1 MRAEDIAKGLGRS
14 SRSAGGFVAQCP
26 AHNDRN
32 PSLSISETKEGKILV
47 KCHAGCSNDAVVDAL
62 KGKGLWPE
70 PERREKQKKDKPKK
84 QLTDV
89 YDYVDPETGEVVMQV
104 CRYQWPDPTN
114 PKGYDKTFRQRRPNG
129 QGGWDWSVPASKR
142 ILFNLP
148 AVQASNKL
156 VCVVEGE
163 KDVEGL
169 AQIGV
174 VATCNPGGAEKWQE
188 NYSAALAG
196 RDVCILPDNDQ
207 PGERHAEIVAKS
219 LYGVARSVRIVRLPD
234 LPAKGDVSDWIR
246 AGGDRDALARHYKS
260 AGDYAPAA
268 VDPEP
273 AVPAVEQEH
282 KSALDTPFRCL
293 GYNRGTYYYLALG
306 TQQLTALTA
315 SGHTTANLLGLAP
328 LTYWEREFPGR
339 SGFDVNVAM
348 NALMRMC
355 ERAGI
360 FTPELLRGRGAWW
373 DDGRIVLHLGSMLY
387 VDRTPASPVAVQ
399 SRFVYERGEPMHAD
413 IDSPMTQAEAGQFL
427 ELIRM
432 MPWERDIDALY
443 VAGWCV
449 LAHIGGVL
457 PWRPHIWVVGSKG
470 SGKSHVMSQ
479 VIRPILGDNCVFLQG
494 ETTEAGIRQTLRY
507 DALPVLFDEAEG
519 EDTRATDRLQRI
531 LALVRQSSSE
541 TGGRIAKGTVNGNA
555 MSFQIRSC
563 FAFSSINASLVQQ
576 SDRSRVTVVELKP
589 EKRKHNLDELLAAEA
604 RVLTETNIQ
613 RFYSRAIAMAPIIRA
628 NALIFAKAVAAVM
641 GEQRAGDQLGTLLA
655 GAWSLISDEQVT
667 FEQATDWVNQQDW
680 GDQKDEVHGQSD
692 EAALLAFLMQQLVR
706 ISTNN
711 GTRDVAIGELV
722 AMVDRNDWEEGKAAT
737 QILGRYGLKVADGGL
752 VVSNSADGIKRLLAK
767 TPWSVNWGKVLRR
780 LPNARACGV
789 TYFGYPKSESRA
801 VWVPLE
807 D

>member
-1 MRAEDIAKGLGRS
+1 MRAEEIASGLGRFS
-14 SRSAGGFVAQCP
+14 KSGGGFVAPCP

-47 KCHAGCSNDAVVDAL
+47 KCHAGCSNDAVVAEL
-62 KGKGLWPE
+62 KNRNLWPE
-70 PERREKQKKDKPKK
+70 PERKEKQKTDKPKK
-84 QLTDV
+84 KLTAV

-104 CRYQWPDPTN
+104 CRYEWPDPTIA
-114 PKGYDKTFRQRRPNG
+114 KGYDKTFRQRRPNG
-129 QGGWDWSVPASKR
+129 AGGWDWSVPAGKR

-148 AVQASNKL
+148 AVKASNKL

-163 KDVEGL
+163 KDVQSL
-169 AQIGV
+169 AEIGV
-174 VATCNPGGAEKWQE
+174 VATCNPGGAEKWQD

-196 RDVCILPDNDQ
+196 RDVCILPDNDT
-207 PGERHAEIVAKS
+207 PGEQHAEVVARALS
-219 LYGVARSVRIVRLPD
+219 GVARSVRIVRLPD
-234 LPAKGDVSDWIR
+234 LPAKGDVTDWVR
-246 AGGDRDALARHYKS
+246 AGGSRDALARHYKS
-260 AGDYAPAA
+260 AGDYTAPAR
-268 VDPEP
+268 DPEP
-273 AVPAVEQEH
+273 VPQPSEPAP
-282 KSALDTPFRCL
+282 AMDTPFRIL

-306 TQQLTALTA
+306 TQQLVALTCA
-315 SGHTTANLLGLAP
+315 GHTKANLLGLAP

-339 SGFDVNVAM
+339 SGFDVDVAM
-348 NALMRMC
+348 NALIRQC

-387 VDRTPASPVAVQ
+387 VDRTPTNPVAVQ
-399 SRFVYERGEPMHAD
+399 SRFVYEKGEAMNAD
-413 IDSPMTQAEAGQFL
+413 IDNPMPLAEATQFL
-427 ELIRM
+427 DLVRM

-494 ETTEAGIRQTLRY
+494 ETTEAGVRQTLRS

-541 TGGRIAKGTVNGNA
+541 TGGKIAKGTVNGNA
-555 MSFQIRSC
+555 MSFQVRSC

-589 EKRKHNLDELLAAEA
+589 EKRKHDLDELLAAEA
-604 RVLTETNIQ
+604 RVLTEDKIH
-613 RFYSRAIAMAPIIRA
+613 RFYSRSINMAPVIRA
-628 NALIFAKAVAAVM
+628 NALVFAKAVAAVM

-655 GAWSLISDEQVT
+655 GAYSLTSDETVT
-667 FEQATDWVNQQDW
+667 FEQATEWVNQHDW

-692 EAALLAFLMQQLVR
+692 EAALLAFLMQQKQRVN
-706 ISTNN
+706 TTA
-711 GTRDVAIGELV
+711 GPRDLTIGELV
-722 AMVDRNDWEEGKAAT
+722 DLARGVDYTENDIANKELMRNGIKVEG
-737 QILGRYGLKVADGGL
+737 DGICI
-752 VVSNSADGIKRLLAK
+752 SNTADGIKRMLAK
-767 TPWSVNWGKVLRR
+767 TPWSVNWSKVLRR
-780 LPNARACGV
+780 LPGAHATGV
-789 TYFGYPKSESRA
+789 IYFGAWKSESRA
-801 VWVPLE
+801 TWVPIS
-807 D
+807 

>member
-1 MRAEDIAKGLGRS
+1 MDAETIAKGLGRS

-70 PERREKQKKDKPKK
+70 PERREEKPKAK
-84 QLTDV
+84 KKIV
-89 YDYVDPETGEVVMQV
+89 AEYDYADPETGEIVMQV
-104 CRYQWPDPTN
+104 VRYE
-114 PKGYDKTFRQRRPNG
+114 PKDFRQRRPKPG
-129 QGGWDWSVPASKR
+129 GGWDWSVPAGKR

-148 AVQASNKL
+148 AVAASNKL

-163 KDVEGL
+163 KDVEAL
-169 AQIGV
+169 SNIGV
-174 VATCNPGGAEKWQE
+174 VATCNPGGAGKWQE
-188 NYSAALAG
+188 NYTAALAG

-207 PGERHAEIVAKS
+207 PGEQHAEIVARS
-219 LYGVARSVRIVRLPD
+219 LHGIARSVRIVRLPD

-246 AGGDRDALARHYKS
+246 AGGDRNALAVHYRGAVDYS
-260 AGDYAPAA
+260 LPAG
-268 VDPEP
+268 DPEP
-273 AVPAVEQEH
+273 VRAPANEKPAVG
-282 KSALDTPFRCL
+282 TPFRCL

-306 TQQLTALTA
+306 TQQLTALTPA
-315 SGHTTANLLGLAP
+315 GHTTANLLGLAP
-328 LTYWEREFPGR
+328 LTYWEREFPGGR
-339 SGFDVNVAM
+339 GGFDVNIAM

-355 ERAGI
+355 ENAGI
-360 FTPELLRGRGAWW
+360 FTPEMLRGRGAWW

-413 IDSPMTQAEAGQFL
+413 IDNPLPVDGAREFL
-427 ELIRM
+427 ELVRM

-457 PWRPHIWVVGSKG
+457 PWRPHVWVVGSKG

-479 VIRPILGDNCVFLQG
+479 VIRPVLGDNCVFLQG

-541 TGGRIAKGTVNGNA
+541 TGGKIAKGTVNGNA

-604 RVLTETNIQ
+604 RVLTEGNIQ
-613 RFYSRAIAMAPIIRA
+613 RFYSRAIAMAPVIRA
-628 NALIFAKAVAAVM
+628 NALVFAKAVAAVM

-655 GAWSLISDEQVT
+655 GAWSLTSDEAVT
-667 FEQATDWVNQQDW
+667 FEQATEWVNEQDW
-680 GDQKDEVHGQSD
+680 GDQKEEVQGQSD

-706 ISTNN
+706 FSTSN
-711 GTRDVAIGELV
+711 GTRDVAVGELV
-722 AMVDRNDWEEGKAAT
+722 ALVDRNDWEDGRAAT

-752 VVSNSADGIKRLLAK
+752 IVSNSADGIKRLLAK

-780 LPNARACGV
+780 LPEARACGV

-807 D
+807 DHA

>member
-1 MRAEDIAKGLGRS
+1 MIAETIAKGLGRF

-32 PSLSISETKEGKILV
+32 PSLSISETKEGKPLV
-47 KCHAGCSNDAVVDAL
+47 KCHAGCSNDAVVAAL
-62 KGKGLWPE
+62 KDKGLWPE
-70 PERREKQKKDKPKK
+70 PERKEKPQPKVKK
-84 QLTDV
+84 TIAAT
-89 YDYVDPETGEVVMQV
+89 YDYVDPDTGEVVMQV
-104 CRYQWPDPTN
+104 VRYE
-114 PKGYDKTFRQRRPNG
+114 PKDFRQRRPDPTG
-129 QGGWDWSVPASKR
+129 KDGWNWSVPASKR

-148 AVQASNKL
+148 AVKASDKL
-156 VCVVEGE
+156 VCIVEGE
-163 KDVEGL
+163 KDVERL

-174 VATCNPGGAEKWQE
+174 VATCNPGGAGKWQD
-188 NYSAALAG
+188 NYSASLAG
-196 RDVCILPDNDQ
+196 RSVCILPDNDE
-207 PGERHAEIVAKS
+207 PGEQHAQIVARA
-219 LYGVARSVRIVRLPD
+219 LHGVAQSIRIVRLPD
-234 LPAKGDVSDWIR
+234 LPPKGDVSDWIA
-246 AGGDRDALARHYKS
+246 AGGDRSALAALYRS
-260 AGDYAPAA
+260 AADYDPGADVSQPDDPPAA
-268 VDPEP
+268 ESFE
-273 AVPAVEQEH
+273 A
-282 KSALDTPFRCL
+282 PFRCL

-306 TQQLTALTA
+306 TQQLTALTP

-339 SGFDVNVAM
+339 TGFDVNTAT
-348 NALMRMC
+348 NALMRQC

-387 VDRTPASPVAVQ
+387 VDRTPTNPVAVR
-399 SRFVYERGEPMHAD
+399 SRFVYERGEPMNAD
-413 IDSPMTQAEAGQFL
+413 IDNPMSTAEAGEFL
-427 ELIRM
+427 DLVRM

-457 PWRPHIWVVGSKG
+457 PWRPHVWVVGSKG

-604 RVLTETNIQ
+604 RILTEEKIQ
-613 RFYSRAIAMAPIIRA
+613 RFYSRSISLAPIIRQ
-628 NALIFAKAVAAVM
+628 NALVFAKAVAAVM

-655 GAWSLISDEQVT
+655 GAWSLTSDQPVT
-667 FEQATDWVNQQDW
+667 FEQASDWVNQQDW
-680 GDQKDEVHGQSD
+680 GDQKEEVQGQSD
-692 EAALLAFLMQQLVR
+692 EAALLAFLMQQKLRVQN
-706 ISTNN
+706 ST
-711 GTRDVAIGELV
+711 GADEYPIGELV
-722 AMVDRNDWEEGKAAT
+722 QMAGGVDYTNNEVATKALLR
-737 QILGRYGLKVADGGL
+737 IGIKVDNGGIA
-752 VVSNSADGIKRLLAK
+752 VSNTADGIKRLLAK

-780 LPNARACGV
+780 LPHSQTLGV

-801 VWVPLE
+801 VWVPI
-807 D
+807 

>member
-1 MRAEDIAKGLGRS
+1 MNAQEIANGLGRS
-14 SRSAGGFVAQCP
+14 SRSGGGFVAPCP

-47 KCHAGCSNDAVVDAL
+47 KCHAGCSNDAVVSAL

-70 PERREKQKKDKPKK
+70 PERKDLPKPKAK
-84 QLTDV
+84 KKILAE
-89 YDYVDPETGEVVMQV
+89 YDYVDPDTGEVVMQV
-104 CRYQWPDPTN
+104 VRYE
-114 PKGYDKTFRQRRPNG
+114 PKDFRQRRPNG
-129 QGGWDWSVPASKR
+129 NGGWDWSVPASKR

-148 AVQASNKL
+148 AVKASNKL

-163 KDVEGL
+163 KDVQGL
-169 AQIGV
+169 AAIGV
-174 VATCNPGGAEKWQE
+174 VATCNPGGAGKWQD

-207 PGERHAEIVAKS
+207 PGEQHAEVVARA
-219 LYGVARSVRIVRLPD
+219 LYGVARSIRIVRLPD
-234 LPAKGDVSDWIR
+234 LPAKGDVSDWLR

-268 VDPEP
+268 RDPEP
-273 AVPAVEQEH
+273 DRSTDEQPAV
-282 KSALDTPFRCL
+282 DTPFRCL
-293 GYNRGTYYYLALG
+293 GFNRGTYYYLALG
-306 TQQLTALTA
+306 TQQLTALNA
-315 SGHTTANLLGLAP
+315 SGHSAANLLGLAP
-328 LTYWEREFPGR
+328 LNYWEREFPGR
-339 SGFDVNVAM
+339 SGFNVSVATNSM
-348 NALMRMC
+348 MRQC
-355 ERAGI
+355 EKAGI
-360 FTPELLRGRGAWW
+360 FTPEMLRGRGAWW

-387 VDRTPASPVAVQ
+387 VDRTPTSPVAVQ

-413 IDSPMTQAEAGQFL
+413 IDNPMTQPEAQEFL
-427 ELIRM
+427 DLVRM

-457 PWRPHIWVVGSKG
+457 PWRPHVWVVGSKG

-479 VIRPILGDNCVFLQG
+479 VIRPILGDNCVFVQG
-494 ETTEAGIRQTLRY
+494 ETTEAGIRQTLHY

-541 TGGRIAKGTVNGNA
+541 TGGRIAKGTANGIA
-555 MSFQIRSC
+555 MSFQVRSC

-604 RVLTETNIQ
+604 RVLTEQNIH
-613 RFYSRAIAMAPIIRA
+613 RFYSRAIAMAPVIRA

-641 GEQRAGDQLGTLLA
+641 GEQRAGDQLGALLA
-655 GAWSLISDEQVT
+655 GAWSLTSDEAVT
-667 FEQATDWVNQQDW
+667 FEQATAWVDAQDW
-680 GDQKDEVHGQSD
+680 GEQRDEVQGQSD
-692 EAALLAFLMQQLVR
+692 EAALLSFLMQQVMRLPTDHGVR
-706 ISTNN
+706 ELT
-711 GTRDVAIGELV
+711 VGELV
-722 AMVDRNDWEEGKAAT
+722 MMARGPDYSVSEGANKALLRSG
-737 QILGRYGLKVADGGL
+737 IKIDGDG
-752 VVSNSADGIKRLLAK
+752 VIISNSADGIKRLLAK

-780 LPNARACGV
+780 LPNARTCGV

-801 VWVPLE
+801 VWVPL
-807 D
+807 DS